1 MTHFLGVDE
10 RSIDGRTPEMQGTV
24 QRAGMACGDRKTARM
39 PRFRLFRRKPAK
51 TPVSAAAPLLDRSAL
66 LRELEVAV
74 PAPERLVRWDT
85 ATRTCPDCAENVARS
100 AGHCRHCG
108 YVLA

>member
-1 MTHFLGVDE
+1 MDE
-10 RSIDGRTPEMQGTV
+10 RLIDGGLTEMQG
-24 QRAGMACGDRKTARM
+24 QLHPEGMHGPPRKSLRM
-39 PRFRLFRRKPAK
+39 PRFRLLRRHLPDRPTPAPA
-51 TPVSAAAPLLDRSAL
+51 PVAPVLLDRSAL

-85 ATRTCPDCAENVARS
+85 ATRACPDCAENVVRS
-100 AGHCRHCG
+100 AGRCRHCG